1 MKKIALVLFG
11 EIINNS
17 GGAIKVLCEMANALT
32 ERGYKCTI
40 ICCDGRKGN
49 LFFPLSEKV
58 EIIDLACGSNDSFIF
73 RSLKK
78 VKREILRFFKILDKE
93 KMSIELRYGGIIK
106 KKFYNTLLKINPDV
120 VITYDT
126 APVVL
131 LNEYKNLNIPVIS
144 MVHTKAKF
152 VFNNNTSQTLLK
164 AYNNVDIIQVLNHDD
179 ENEINKYLK
188 VPVIYI
194 PNAVKSIDYTKDYD
208 NCNNIITT
216 IGRINEGS
224 KQQHVLIEAFNI
236 LKKEFPE
243 WTLEIWG
250 GTASSAQENY
260 KKMMIEYIHK
270 NNLEEQVKFMG
281 ETKEVYYN
289 LKRSDIFV
297 LPSKKEGMPLTLM
310 EAMSVGVPAIGYKSC
325 LENTNLIVNNK
336 NGFLVEDGIE
346 DLANKL
352 RVLMKNKN
360 LRKDFGINGKKS
372 IEKFSPDRVWDEWEN
387 IIIKLISK
395 NNK

>member
-1 MKKIALVLFG
+1 
-11 EIINNS
+11 
-17 GGAIKVLCEMANALT
+17 
-32 ERGYKCTI
+32 
-40 ICCDGRKGN
+40 
-49 LFFPLSEKV
+49 
-58 EIIDLACGSNDSFIF
+58 
-73 RSLKK
+73 
-78 VKREILRFFKILDKE
+78 
-93 KMSIELRYGGIIK
+93 
-106 KKFYNTLLKINPDV
+106 
-120 VITYDT
+120 
-126 APVVL
+126 
-131 LNEYKNLNIPVIS
+131 
-144 MVHTKAKF
+144 
-152 VFNNNTSQTLLK
+152 
-164 AYNNVDIIQVLNHDD
+164 
-179 ENEINKYLK
+179 
-188 VPVIYI
+188 
-194 PNAVKSIDYTKDYD
+194 
-208 NCNNIITT
+208 
-216 IGRINEGS
+216 
-224 KQQHVLIEAFNI
+224 
-236 LKKEFPE
+236 
-243 WTLEIWG
+243 
-250 GTASSAQENY
+250 
-260 KKMMIEYIHK
+260 MMIEYIHK

-372 IEKFSPDRVWDEWEN
+372 IEKFSPDRVWDEWED